1 MYCEAVSFFIF
12 ESYSLFYI
20 RQKEKYADI
29 SVFLFRKNS
38 LFHKITR
45 TPFHLLID
53 LTHIFANYST
63 GQQNGSAN
71 KPQGNQQRSPS
82 RNCRTF
88 YKRADSIFGNRP
100 YNIFKG
106 FAEHPEHHGA
116 GGHTA
121 ELQGSIVPASA
132 ACIVQKYGKLR
143 TGLPQGYRD

>member
-12 ESYSLFYI
+12 ESYSLFHFLP
-20 RQKEKYADI
+20 KEKYADI

-38 LFHKITR
+38 IFHKITR

-63 GQQNGSAN
+63 CQQNGSAN

-88 YKRADSIFGNRP
+88 YKRADSI
-100 YNIFKG
+100 YNSQKGYQYKHKAKISNVTQRTYRKRSNPIKCKTEHLTERIF
-106 FAEHPEHHGA
+106 
-116 GGHTA
+116 
-121 ELQGSIVPASA
+121 
-132 ACIVQKYGKLR
+132 
-143 TGLPQGYRD
+143 

>member
-12 ESYSLFYI
+12 ESYSLFHI
-20 RQKEKYADI
+20 QQKEKYADI

-63 GQQNGSAN
+63 CQQNGSAN

-88 YKRADSIFGNRP
+88 YKRADSI
-100 YNIFKG
+100 YNSQKG
-106 FAEHPEHHGA
+106 YQYKHKAKISNVAQRTYRKRSNPISA
-116 GGHTA
+116 K
-121 ELQGSIVPASA
+121 LSILLKGYFDSPA
-132 ACIVQKYGKLR
+132 KRGLR
-143 TGLPQGYRD
+143 L